1 MGVSIRGWRK
11 VAIILLFT
19 LPTIAGVLLLS
30 LYPIGY
36 NVFIS
41 FTNRSRFHMQ
51 APESMSTCTPDQARV
66 YCWNEPILG
75 NYGELFGPWFEG
87 PAILAWIRFILIF
100 IPLIVTNWLVSRT
113 KKKSLSPPETWW
125 WWIVGLAASVAVWYV
140 ADVQGAIDV
149 LMQANDFFVVMFRT
163 FLYVVV
169 CIPFFLIFGLLLA
182 LILNNDEIKN
192 KGAWRT
198 MLIFPWAVPS
208 YITALIW
215 QFFFRGE
222 QGLFNQILRLIG
234 VANPPAWL
242 QVDVWAF
249 AAVVIINVWLS
260 YPFFMTIILGA
271 LQSIPA
277 DQYEAADVDGATWLQ
292 KLMRITLPLLR
303 PAVMPAIVLSSITTF
318 QMFNTVWLVTN
329 GGPIRG
335 ANEPGIT
342 EFVMIYGYKTLL
354 RGDRYADAGA
364 FALVIFILLFV
375 ATLFSLRMTR
385 ITKGAYE

>member
-11 VAIILLFT
+11 TLIIALFI
-19 LPTIAGVLLLS
+19 LPTILGVTLLS

-36 NVFIS
+36 NIFIS
-41 FTNRSRFHMQ
+41 LTNRSRFYMQ
-51 APESMSTCTPDQARV
+51 APANIWECVPKTPRF
-66 YCWNEPILG
+66 YCWNEPLLG
-75 NYGELFGPWFEG
+75 NYIELFGPLLEG
-87 PAILAWIRFILIF
+87 AALLAWLRFGLLF
-100 IPLIVTNWLVSRT
+100 LPLIITNWLVSRT
-113 KKKSLSPPETWW
+113 KKQSLSPPDTWW
-125 WWIVGLAASVAVWYV
+125 WWLVSMAASVAMWYV
-140 ADVQGAIDV
+140 ADVQGALNV
-149 LMQANDFFVVMFRT
+149 LMRANDFFVVMFRT
-163 FLYVVV
+163 CLYVAA
-169 CIPFFLIFGLLLA
+169 CIPLFFIVGLIIA

-198 MLIFPWAVPS
+198 LLIFPWAVPS

-215 QFFFRGE
+215 QFFFRTE
-222 QGLFNQILRLIG
+222 QGLFNQVLRSVG

-249 AAVVIINVWLS
+249 AAVVIINLWLS

-277 DQYEAADVDGATWLQ
+277 DQYEAADVDGATWWQ
-292 KLMRITLPLLR
+292 KLKNITLPLLR
-303 PAVMPAIVLSSITTF
+303 PAVMPAIVLSSISTF
-318 QMFNTVWLVTN
+318 QMFNTVYLVTD

-335 ANEPGIT
+335 AGQPGAT

-364 FALVIFILLFV
+364 FAMVIFILLFA